1 MILLCYINCY
11 LFTIYFTIE
20 VGGGRILSQSH
31 ITGPDPDSNYH
42 LSLAVNGH
50 LTSVQTLLWSLYSA
64 LLMEISIVG
73 DDNTE

>member
-1 MILLCYINCY
+1 MQIQKAFTTSPHIAIAQYWGQKGATDCVN

-50 LTSVQTLLWSLYSA
+50 LTSVQTLL
-64 LLMEISIVG
+64 
-73 DDNTE
+73 